1 MKFKIS
7 IGGKNYLLTAE
18 QANTLSAMLATSEYL
33 DEKWVGAGKGA
44 YGSDKNY
51 DLIVT
56 PTDPASVVQL
66 TAVTDEYIESIRLS
80 NKLTGNF

>member
-1 MKFKIS
+1 MKFKIN

-18 QANTLSAMLATSEYL
+18 QADTLSAMLATSEYL
-33 DEKWVGAGKGA
+33 DEKWVGAGKGV